1 MIFHYSIAF
10 NVTLFNGIS
19 ITKEE
24 SKGKGSKDEIERNR
38 TIGIGQ
44 KKKRKGKMM
53 GKIKFMSKMKNKKFI
68 LIVSFTF
75 SKSS

>member
-1 MIFHYSIAF
+1 MH
-10 NVTLFNGIS
+10 
-19 ITKEE
+19 
-24 SKGKGSKDEIERNR
+24 EIERNR

-44 KKKRKGKMM
+44 KKKTKGKMM

-68 LIVSFTF
+68 LIVSFIF